1 MPAFSN
7 GERVM
12 GAPEGSFLADAL
24 ISEGWVA
31 EGSPTP
37 AEPTD
42 DLKGLKRGELDS
54 LAADLGV
61 DSPEDLPNAE
71 AVKDAI
77 RTAEQ
82 EADNG

>member
-1 MPAFSN
+1 MPAFSK

-12 GAPEGSFLADAL
+12 GAAEGSFLADAL
-24 ISEGWVA
+24 IAEGWVA
-31 EGSPTP
+31 EESPTR
-37 AEPTD
+37 EPTD

-61 DSPEDLPNAE
+61 DSPEDLPNAD

-82 EADNG
+82 EADHG